1 MAIIAPQNAG
11 YAGENTKFSRPA
23 QKTGTPTTGSIE
35 QYKAAPQTKE
45 LQSPFAS
52 MMADAHKAQGKA
64 LLMPNAQEQQS
75 GAQLRPTVDS
85 SHGAKD
91 QRMAQANLDKHHLQT
106 LEQLGKNMGTSDNL
120 LDVARNDVT
129 MRNLRT
135 VMGSF
140 NLRAP
145 VTPMADSIKASALA
159 MQHRREPLSMSGK
172 QAESAGLSLE
182 QNKNLSLPENKKITL
197 NTGEIGKLSQQF
209 ESGKQGISAIG
220 YDRVGGTSY
229 GKYQIASRVGSM
241 DNFLNF
247 LDTNAPDISEK
258 LRAAGPSNTGSRQGA
273 MPDVWRQIAAD
284 EPQRFEA
291 LQEKFIYDSHYKPA
305 VTALRQRSD
314 LNGDEFSP
322 AMQEVLFST
331 AVQHGPTGAARIFSN
346 AAALSG
352 SKGEADFDSRLI
364 DNIYS
369 IRSEQF
375 GASTTAVQASA
386 RNRMQ
391 QEKNL
396 ALAMLHKEG
405 SSTA

>member
-1 MAIIAPQNAG
+1 MAIIAPQPTG
-11 YAGENTKFSRPA
+11 YSGESAQLRRPV
-23 QKTGTPTTGSIE
+23 QKTGSPTTGSIE
-35 QYKAAPQTKE
+35 QYQAAPQTKE

-64 LLMPNAQEQQS
+64 LLMPHDQEQQS
-75 GAQLRPTVDS
+75 STQPRANLGVNT
-85 SHGAKD
+85 
-91 QRMAQANLDKHHLQT
+91 QRMDQANLDKHHLQT
-106 LEQLGKNMGTSDNL
+106 LDQLSKNIGKSDNL

-145 VTPMADSIKASALA
+145 VTPMADSIKAGALA
-159 MQHRREPLSMSGK
+159 MQHRRDPLDMQTNPTALPLDQK
-172 QAESAGLSLE
+172 KTLSLS
-182 QNKNLSLPENKKITL
+182 KDKDISLD
-197 NTGEIGKLSQQF
+197 TGEIGKLSQQF

-247 LDTNAPDISEK
+247 LDTHAPDISKK
-258 LRAAGPSNTGSRQGA
+258 LREAGPSNTGSRQGA

-305 VTALRQRSD
+305 VAALRQRSALD
-314 LNGDEFSP
+314 GDEFSP

-352 SKGEADFDSRLI
+352 SMNEADFDSRLI

-375 GASTTAVQASA
+375 GASTAAVQTSA

-396 ALAMLHKEG
+396 ALAMLHKED
-405 SSTA
+405 SSMA